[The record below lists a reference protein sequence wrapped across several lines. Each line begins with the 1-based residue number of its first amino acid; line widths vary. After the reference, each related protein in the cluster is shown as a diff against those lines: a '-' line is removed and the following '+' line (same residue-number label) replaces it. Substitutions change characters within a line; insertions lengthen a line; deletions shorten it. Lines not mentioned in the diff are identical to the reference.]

1 MRTIRS
7 ANLYKTESR
16 ESSYMRLPESP
27 IRQVEVSAYTIPT
40 DAPEGDGTFRWNSTT
55 LVLCE
60 IHAGR
65 EIGIGYTYGNKATA
79 TVADELGQKCLLN
92 RPFIDI
98 PALHESMIGQV
109 RNDGSRGIASMA
121 ISALDIA
128 LWDLK
133 AKLLNC
139 SVADLLGAAK
149 SSVAA
154 YGSGG
159 FTTYSNDQLTK
170 QLSGWAAEGLRFVK
184 MKIGAQ
190 PDADLDRVHVAR
202 NAIGT
207 KAGLFVDANGAYNA
221 RQAKWFARHLIEDD
235 VSWFEEPVS
244 SDHLADL
251 RSIRDCA
258 PSGMDIAAG
267 EYGYDS
273 FYFRHMLDDEAVDV
287 LQLDATRCK
296 GFTGFLQGAAI
307 ASSFGCPI
315 SAHCAPSLHMHV
327 GCAVAG
333 FRHVE
338 YFHDHARIEQMLFDG
353 FIAPVDGSLTPD
365 RSRRGL
371 GLAFKRKDAEQFAVK
386 RDR

>member
-1 MRTIRS
+1 MKPSENSINR
-7 ANLYKTESR
+7 
-16 ESSYMRLPESP
+16 
-27 IRQVEVSAYTIPT
+27 VEVSAYSIPT
-40 DAPEGDGTFRWNSTT
+40 DAPEGDGTFKWNSTT

-60 IHAGR
+60 ICAGGQT
-65 EIGIGYTYGNKATA
+65 GIGYTYGNKATA
-79 TVADELGQKCLLN
+79 VFADELGQKCLIERSAL
-92 RPFIDI
+92 DV
-98 PALHESMIGQV
+98 PAAYGSMLEQV

-121 ISALDIA
+121 ISALDVA

-139 SVADLLGAAK
+139 SVVDLLGAAQR
-149 SSVAA
+149 SVAV

-159 FTTYSNDQLTK
+159 FTTYSYEQLAK
-170 QLSGWAAEGLRFVK
+170 QLSGWVAEGLKSVK
-184 MKIGAQ
+184 MKIGAE
-190 PDADLDRVHVAR
+190 PHADVDRVRAAR
-202 NAIGT
+202 SAIGP
-207 KAGLFVDANGAYNA
+207 KAELFVDANGAYSA
-221 RQAKWFARHLIEDD
+221 QQAIWFSQRFVDQD

-251 RSIRDCA
+251 RRIRNQLPGSIE
-258 PSGMDIAAG
+258 IAAG

-273 FYFRHMLDDEAVDV
+273 LYFRRMLEAEAVDV

-307 ASSFGCPI
+307 AASFGCPL
-315 SAHCAPSLHMHV
+315 SAHCAPSIHMHA

-353 FIAPVDGSLTPD
+353 FIAPVNGQLTPD
-365 RSRRGL
+365 RSRPGL
-371 GLAFKRKDAEQFAVK
+371 GLIFKRRDAERFAVK
-386 RDR
+386 GTR